1 MSFWL
6 PETMGKP
13 MTQTIEEAE
22 SSYYSDKQKG
32 DYVLGMFSL
41 FWFVDKSDHLIFGT
55 NQKLKKLKQYLNC
68 DEVIPLLLEL
78 YQIIRL
84 CSFHPVKPNKPQTQG
99 VLILQIGFVRDGP
112 LNSKGHIEW

>member
-1 MSFWL
+1 
-6 PETMGKP
+6 MGKP

-41 FWFVDKSDHLIFGT
+41 FWFVDQLDCLIFYESEIDKT
-55 NQKLKKLKQYLNC
+55 KKKYLNC
-68 DEVIPLLLEL
+68 DEVIPLLLGL

-99 VLILQIGFVRDGP
+99 VLVLQIGFVRDGP
-112 LNSKGHIEW
+112 LNR

>member
-1 MSFWL
+1 MVFKYFLRAELDYWYVFDKKITQFSSKTTFLAAGMSFWL

-41 FWFVDKSDHLIFGT
+41 F
-55 NQKLKKLKQYLNC
+55 
-68 DEVIPLLLEL
+68 
-78 YQIIRL
+78 
-84 CSFHPVKPNKPQTQG
+84 
-99 VLILQIGFVRDGP
+99 
-112 LNSKGHIEW
+112 